1 MIKLRERSPKSAEC
15 LKDLTAL
22 SIAVFTKSTMRILI
36 ACAFTAT
43 MSSCAWFG
51 SGDKKPPALPAVP
64 ATNAAVLGWSANVGK
79 SGGYMFVPGF
89 GDRLVYAASNGGD
102 VYALAEEGGRTVTR
116 IETKARLAG
125 GVGVGN
131 NLVVVASVKGDVL
144 AFDAA
149 GRSLWKA
156 NVAGD
161 VLAAPAVVGDK
172 VIVRTAD
179 GRIFALNRI
188 DGKRQ
193 WVFQRATPALTL
205 RTNAG
210 IVSNRGTL
218 YAGYPGG
225 KVVAIEVEGGKPIW
239 EATISL
245 ARGATELERVADVA
259 GVPVLDDTRVCAAV
273 YQGRTG
279 CVETLSGNVLWSREI
294 SSPDGV
300 AVDAKNVYVTDIDG
314 NVYALDKTNGVT
326 LWKLEKLLRRD
337 PGTPILVNGKLV
349 LGDKDG
355 LIHVMSVENGDLIGR
370 ISTDGSRVVS
380 LVKNGDGAIAQT
392 DKGGVFAINV
402 K

>member
-1 MIKLRERSPKSAEC
+1 MIKTVEAYSSPTVVRRATG
-15 LKDLTAL
+15 LLLATLLLT
-22 SIAVFTKSTMRILI
+22 VTG
-36 ACAFTAT
+36 
-43 MSSCAWFG
+43 CAWFG
-51 SGDKKPPALPAVP
+51 IGGKKPPALPALS
-64 ATNAAVLGWSANVGK
+64 ATNAASIVWSANVGK
-79 SGGYMFVPGF
+79 SGGYLFVPGF
-89 GDRLVYAASNGGD
+89 GDRLVYAASYGGD

-116 IETKARLAG
+116 IETKAQLAG
-125 GVGVGN
+125 GVGVGD

-156 NVAGD
+156 SVAGD
-161 VLAAPAVVGDK
+161 VLAAPVVVGAK

-205 RTNAG
+205 RTNASV
-210 IVSNRGTL
+210 VSNRGTL
-218 YAGYPGG
+218 YAGFPGG

-259 GVPVLDDTRVCAAV
+259 GAPVLDDSRVCAAV

-300 AVDAKNVYVTDIDG
+300 AVDAKNVYVADTGG
-314 NVYALDKTNGVT
+314 NVFALDKTNGVT
-326 LWKLEKLLRRD
+326 LWKLEKLVHRD
-337 PGTPILVNGKLV
+337 PGTPILVRGKV
-349 LGDKDG
+349 VVGDKDG
-355 LIHVMSVENGDLIGR
+355 VIHVMSAENGDLIGR
-370 ISTDGSRVVS
+370 VPTDGSRVVS
-380 LVKNGDGAIAQT
+380 LLKNGDGAIAQT

-402 K
+402 N

>member
-1 MIKLRERSPKSAEC
+1 MITFVAAFFSIMAVRRTTSLLSG
-15 LKDLTAL
+15 AL
-22 SIAVFTKSTMRILI
+22 MLLVSG
-36 ACAFTAT
+36 
-43 MSSCAWFG
+43 CAWFG
-51 SGDKKPPALPAVP
+51 SSDKKPPELPAVP
-64 ATNAAVLGWSANVGK
+64 TTNAASIAWSANVGK
-79 SGGYMFVPGF
+79 SGGYLFVPGF
-89 GDRLVYAASNGGD
+89 GDRLVYAASHGGD

-116 IETKARLAG
+116 IETNARLAG
-125 GVGVGN
+125 GVGVGD
-131 NLVVVASVKGDVL
+131 NLVVVSSIKGDVL

-156 NVAGD
+156 SVAGD
-161 VLAAPAVVGDK
+161 VLAAPAVVGAK

-205 RTNAG
+205 RTNAS

-259 GVPVLDDTRVCAAV
+259 GAPVLDDTRICAAV

-300 AVDAKNVYVTDIDG
+300 AVDGKNVYVADTGG
-314 NVYALDKTNGVT
+314 NVFALDKTNGAT
-326 LWKLEKLLRRD
+326 LWKLEKLVRRD
-337 PGTPILVNGKLV
+337 PGTPILVGGKV
-349 LGDKDG
+349 VVGDKDG
-355 LIHVMSVENGDLIGR
+355 LIHVLSPENGDLIGR
-370 ISTDGSRVVS
+370 VPTDGSRVVS
-380 LVKNGDGAIAQT
+380 LLKNGDGAIAQT

>member
-1 MIKLRERSPKSAEC
+1 MIRAIESSLRNHALRARAGLLVC
-15 LKDLTAL
+15 ALLLTG
-22 SIAVFTKSTMRILI
+22 SG
-36 ACAFTAT
+36 
-43 MSSCAWFG
+43 CAWFG
-51 SGDKKPPALPAVP
+51 GSNKKPPELPALP
-64 ATNAAVLGWSANVGK
+64 ATNAASLAWSSNVGK

-89 GDRLVYAASNGGD
+89 GEKLVYAASHGGE
-102 VYALAEEGGRTVTR
+102 VLALSEEGGRMVTR
-116 IETKARLAG
+116 IDTKAKLAG
-125 GVGVGN
+125 GVGVGD
-131 NLVVVASVKGDVL
+131 NLVVVANTKGDVL

-149 GRSLWKA
+149 GRPLWKTS
-156 NVAGD
+156 VAGD
-161 VLAAPAVVGDK
+161 VLAAPVVVDAK

-210 IVSNRGTL
+210 VVSNRGTL

-225 KVVAIEVEGGKPIW
+225 KVVAIEIEAGKPIW

-259 GVPVLDDTRVCAAV
+259 GVPVLDDTRICAAV

-279 CVETLSGNVLWSREI
+279 CVESLSGNVLWSREI

-300 AVDAKNVYVTDIDG
+300 AVDAKNVYVADTGG
-314 NVYALDKTNGVT
+314 NVFALDKTNGAT
-326 LWKLEKLLRRD
+326 LWKLEKLVRRD
-337 PGTPILVNGKLV
+337 PGTPILVKGKIV
-349 LGDKDG
+349 VGDKDG
-355 LIHVMSVENGDLIGR
+355 VIHVMSPENGDLIGR
-370 ISTDGSRVVS
+370 LPTDGSRVVS
-380 LVKNGDGAIAQT
+380 LLGHGDGAIAQT

>member
-1 MIKLRERSPKSAEC
+1 MNIPVESLHPEHRPLTVFSARSLAGLLVC
-15 LKDLTAL
+15 ATL
-22 SIAVFTKSTMRILI
+22 LI
-36 ACAFTAT
+36 AQGC
-43 MSSCAWFG
+43 SWFG
-51 SGDKKPPALPAVP
+51 GSAKKPPELPALP
-64 ATNAAVLGWSANVGK
+64 ATNAASLAWSSNVGK
-79 SGGYMFVPGF
+79 SGGYLFVPGF
-89 GDRLVYAASNGGD
+89 GDKLVWAGSNGGD

-125 GVGVGN
+125 GVGVGE
-131 NLVVVASVKGDVL
+131 NLVVVATVKGNVL

-156 NVAGD
+156 NVSGD
-161 VLAAPAVVGDK
+161 VLAAPVVVGAK
-172 VIVRTAD
+172 IIVRTAD

-193 WVFQRATPALTL
+193 WVYQRATPALTL
-205 RTNAG
+205 RTNASV
-210 IVSNRGTL
+210 VSNRGTL

-225 KVVAIEVEGGKPIW
+225 KVVAIEVEAGKPIW

-245 ARGATELERVADVA
+245 PRGSTELERVADVA
-259 GVPVLDDTRVCAAV
+259 GLPVLDDTRVCAAV

-300 AVDAKNVYVTDIDG
+300 AVDAKNVYVADLDG
-314 NVYALDKTNGVT
+314 NVFALDKTNGST
-326 LWKLEKLLRRD
+326 MWKLEKLVRRD
-337 PGTPILVNGKLV
+337 PGTPIVVSGKIV
-349 LGDKDG
+349 VGDKNG
-355 LIHVMSVENGDLIGR
+355 FVHVMSPENGDLIGR
-370 ISTDGSRVVS
+370 LPTDGSRVVS
-380 LVKNGDGAIAQT
+380 LLRNGSGAIAQT

>member
-1 MIKLRERSPKSAEC
+1 MINLTVRSAMPAEG
-15 LKDLTAL
+15 LKDVTAL
-22 SIAVFTKSTMRILI
+22 GIGLFTKSTLRILL
-36 ACAFTAT
+36 ACAVAA
-43 MSSCAWFG
+43 SVSGCAMFG
-51 SGDKKPPALPAVP
+51 SNDKKPPPLPAVP
-64 ATNAAVLGWSANVGK
+64 ATNAASLGWSANVGK

-125 GVGVGN
+125 GVGVGD

-144 AFDAA
+144 AFDSA

-161 VLAAPAVVGDK
+161 VLASPAVVADK

-210 IVSNRGTL
+210 ILSNRGTL

-225 KVVAIEVEGGKPIW
+225 KVVAIELEGGKPIW

-300 AVDAKNVYVTDIDG
+300 AVDAKNVYVTDVDG
-314 NVYALDKTNGVT
+314 NVFALDKTNGAT

-349 LGDKDG
+349 VGDKDG

-370 ISTDGSRVVS
+370 LSTDGSRVVS
-380 LVKNGDGAIAQT
+380 LLKNGDGAIAQT